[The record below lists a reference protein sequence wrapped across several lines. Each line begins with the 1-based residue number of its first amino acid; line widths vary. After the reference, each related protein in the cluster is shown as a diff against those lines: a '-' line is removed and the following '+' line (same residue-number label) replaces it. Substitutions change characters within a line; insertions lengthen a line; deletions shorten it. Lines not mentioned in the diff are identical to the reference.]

1 MAMAEVALRRR
12 TRARRP
18 VVKTVEAENFD
29 LIERY
34 EIVKGFGSVEIL
46 WNRNSLENVY
56 TVVEPNLTDYE
67 KMQTGILPH
76 EMEMV
81 IPNLKK
87 FKIGSKEIDI
97 GNLLDAYVDAYNVK
111 LTKDSKEKI
120 KYYLKRDFEG
130 LGPIEII
137 IKDPYVEDISCN
149 GYQTPIFV
157 YHRKYGSV
165 KTNVRFSSR
174 AMLDSYVIK
183 LAQICGKEVSVSEPI
198 LDGATP
204 QGHRVQAIYGE
215 EISTKGSTFT
225 IRLFREKPF
234 TPVELIKFG
243 TASAEMVTY
252 FWYMLENLSSALI
265 AGVPAVGKTS
275 TMNAILMLVPPR
287 TKIFSIEE
295 TREINI
301 LHQNW
306 VATSTREGEFDIQ
319 DTGEASNL
327 RIDMFE
333 LVKMAMRQ
341 RPTYIVVGEVRGR
354 EASALFQAM
363 STGHTTYSTIHA
375 DSMEATVNRLESYPL
390 NIPRIMITY
399 LNTVIF
405 NKFVR
410 SGDSVIRRITE
421 VDEMSGFNTETG
433 EVVYNKVFTYDAYK
447 GKHSF
452 MGYSNLYKKV
462 QFLKGL
468 TASQFKQEFEFRR
481 KLLEEM
487 ARSDITNYIEI
498 NKIISTY
505 YKDPD
510 QAMSMASGEL
520 E

>member
-1 MAMAEVALRRR
+1 MPEIALRRR

-29 LIERY
+29 LVDRY
-34 EIVKGFGSVEIL
+34 DIFKGFGSVEVL
-46 WNRNSLENVY
+46 WNRNTLENVY
-56 TVVEPNLTDYE
+56 TVVEPKLNEYE
-67 KMQTGILPH
+67 KKLALLLPK

-81 IPNLKK
+81 IPNLKG
-87 FKIGSKEIDI
+87 FKVTSKKLDI
-97 GNLLDAYVDAYNVK
+97 GNLLDAYVDAFNVK
-111 LTKDSKEKI
+111 LTNESKEKI

-130 LGPIEII
+130 LGPIEVIVN
-137 IKDPYVEDISCN
+137 DPYVEDVSCN

-157 YHRKYGSV
+157 YHRKYGSI
-165 KTNVRFSSR
+165 KTNVQF
-174 AMLDSYVIK
+174 ATKELLNSYVIK
-183 LAQICGKEVSVSEPI
+183 LAQICGKEISVSEPI

-204 QGHRVQAIYGE
+204 HGHRIQAIYGE
-215 EISTKGSTFT
+215 EISTRGSTFT
-225 IRLFREKPF
+225 FRLFREKPF

-252 FWYMLENLSSALI
+252 FWYMIENLNSALI

-275 TMNAILMLVPPR
+275 TMNAMLMLVPPQ
-287 TKIFSIEE
+287 TKVFSIEE

-319 DTGEASNL
+319 DTGEASNM

-354 EASALFQAM
+354 EASSLFQAM

-375 DSMEATVNRLESYPL
+375 DSIEATVNRLESNPL

-410 SGDSVIRRITE
+410 SGDSVNRRITE

-468 TASQFKQEFEFRR
+468 TASEFKREFDFRK

-487 ARSDITNYIEI
+487 TRSDITNYVEI
-498 NKIISTY
+498 SKIINTY
-505 YKDPD
+505 YKEPEK
-510 QAMSMASGEL
+510 AMAMASGAE